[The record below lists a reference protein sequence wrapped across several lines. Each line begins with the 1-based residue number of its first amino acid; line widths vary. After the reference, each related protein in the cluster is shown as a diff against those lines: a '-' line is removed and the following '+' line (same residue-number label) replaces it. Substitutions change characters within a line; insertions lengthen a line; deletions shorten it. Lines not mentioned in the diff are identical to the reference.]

1 MAERQQLDNLF
12 TLEYTFFI
20 NGGFNS
26 CHHILYNTLG
36 VPLLAEN
43 GGIRLTLI
51 T

>member
-20 NGGFNS
+20 NGVFNI
-26 CHHILYNTLG
+26 CRHILYNTLG

-43 GGIRLTLI
+43 GDFRLTLI